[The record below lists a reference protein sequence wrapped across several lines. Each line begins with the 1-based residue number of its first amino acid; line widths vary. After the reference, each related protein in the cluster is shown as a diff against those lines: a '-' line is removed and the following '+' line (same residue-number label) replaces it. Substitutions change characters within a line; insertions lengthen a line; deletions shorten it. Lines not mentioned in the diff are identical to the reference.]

1 MALSIPTIAIPD
13 LIQNQAYSFE
23 MPEAIGAAL
32 IFHFM
37 PEVPL
42 GMSFTSGTRIL
53 EGSPTQRQFNK
64 EYHYVAITSPEV
76 VVENVYV
83 NVLGIN
89 ENPRMHQTKFFKYPM
104 NYLDFDRNVDTNGDA
119 VFEIADNDYNTFSQ
133 LD

>member
-42 GMSFTSGTRIL
+42 GMSFTIWNKDIRRI
-53 EGSPTQRQFNK
+53 SNSKT
-64 EYHYVAITSPEV
+64 V
-76 VVENVYV
+76 
-83 NVLGIN
+83 
-89 ENPRMHQTKFFKYPM
+89 
-104 NYLDFDRNVDTNGDA
+104 
-119 VFEIADNDYNTFSQ
+119 
-133 LD
+133 